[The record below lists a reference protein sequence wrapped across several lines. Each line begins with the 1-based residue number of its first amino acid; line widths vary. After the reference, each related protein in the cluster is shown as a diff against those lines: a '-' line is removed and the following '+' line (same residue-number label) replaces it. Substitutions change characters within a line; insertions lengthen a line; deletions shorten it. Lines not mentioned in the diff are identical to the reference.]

1 MSKLSRRDFIKYST
15 FGLGSFM
22 LTACGLNQLTTPAIS
37 QASPTSLPII
47 PPPPLATN
55 EAILLTPSPAA
66 TIAAPKQK
74 GESKPTKQ
82 AKTDGAKKQG
92 EKNAQA
98 APTSANPDFIA
109 TEILGRPTNTSITVN
124 VVPAVA
130 MTFYYEYGPAS
141 GTDTFQT
148 APQTAAAGVP
158 LETTISGLQPNTIY
172 NYRIRYAE
180 KSGPDHTFVT
190 QRARGST
197 FTFDIQGDSHPERV
211 RKEFDPVLYTHTLL
225 SAAADKPDFYMTIG
239 DDFSVDTLK
248 TVNADTVRALYI
260 NQRQWLSQVG
270 APLFLVNGNHEQASM
285 VNLNG
290 TADNVAVWAQTARN
304 AVYPQPA
311 PDAFYA
317 GDSQQV
323 QFINQLRDYYA
334 FTWGDALFVVLDQY
348 WHSPVTVDN
357 QYGSDHDQKAKRDLW
372 QVTIGDT
379 QYQWFKQILET
390 STAKY
395 KFVFSHHVLGT
406 QRGGI
411 DVADKYEW
419 GDAANLA
426 AHRSSWAKTIHQLMV
441 DNHVT
446 IYFQGHDHLF
456 VHQELDGLVYQ
467 TLPQPADPNYAS
479 VNADSYYTGDKFP
492 NSGRVRVTVAPD
504 GVKVDY
510 VRSFLDKPDELA
522 FSYHAG

>member
-22 LTACGLNQLTTPAIS
+22 LTACGLNELPTPAATN
-37 QASPTSLPII
+37 ASPTSLPVTL
-47 PPPPLATN
+47 PPPLPAN
-55 EAILLTPSPAA
+55 EALLLTPSPAA
-66 TIAAPKQK
+66 TAAQKQN

-92 EKNAQA
+92 GKNAQA
-98 APTSANPDFIA
+98 APSSANPDFIA
-109 TEILGRPTNTSITVN
+109 TEILGRPTNASITLN
-124 VVPAVA
+124 VIPAVA
-130 MTFYYEYGPAS
+130 MTLYYEYGPAS
-141 GTDTFQT
+141 GQETFQT
-148 APQTAAAGVP
+148 APQTAAAGMP
-158 LETTISGLQPNTIY
+158 LETTISGLQPNTLY

-180 KSGPDHTFVT
+180 KVGSGHTFAT
-190 QRARGST
+190 QRAPGST
-197 FTFDIQGDSHPERV
+197 FTFDIQGDSHPERFN
-211 RKEFDPVLYTHTLL
+211 KEFDPGLYTRTLL

-248 TVNADTVRALYI
+248 TVNAETVRALYI

-285 VNLNG
+285 SNLNG

-304 AVYPQPA
+304 TCYPQPGS
-311 PDAFYA
+311 DAFYA
-317 GDSQQV
+317 GDTQQV
-323 QFINQLRDYYA
+323 QFIGQLRDYYA

-357 QYGSDHDQKAKRDLW
+357 QFGSDREQKAKRDLW
-372 QVTIGDT
+372 QVTIGDA
-379 QYQWFKQILET
+379 QYQWFKQTLESST
-390 STAKY
+390 SKY
-395 KFVFSHHVLGT
+395 KLVFSHHVLGT

-411 DVADKYEW
+411 EVAGKYEW

-426 AHRSSWAKTIHQLMV
+426 ANRRSWEKTIHQLMV

-467 TLPQPADPNYAS
+467 TLPQPADPNYAA
-479 VNADSYYTGDKFP
+479 VNTDSYHTGDKFP
-492 NSGRVRVTVAPD
+492 NSGHVRVTVAPE

-510 VRSFLDKPDELA
+510 VRSYLDKPDELA